1 MCVVRI
7 TAEALCVPGDAREPC
22 GRGLGHPFGLLL
34 CSKLVDL
41 TEHEL
46 QFAAAFR
53 FSKKFEDFWKIF
65 PFPMKGVANG
75 HLTERIFFSNDP
87 PLALFGAHK
96 KRNLPEDAPTRAW
109 LKRGMRGV
117 CVCGVCCV

>member
-1 MCVVRI
+1 M
-7 TAEALCVPGDAREPC
+7 
-22 GRGLGHPFGLLL
+22 L

-96 KRNLPEDAPTRAW
+96 KHNLPEDAPTRAW
-109 LKRGMRGV
+109 LKRGMRV
-117 CVCGVCCV
+117 CVLCVCGVFGVCCVRIV